1 MALDI
6 AYEDNDVIICNKL
19 PGIAS
24 QSDKTF
30 ERDLLSEVLTYRKE
44 KGESSVAHII
54 NRLDKPVGGLVLFAK
69 NKKTAALLSAMSGE
83 HSIEKKYYAVVKG
96 ELLGKGEFTDYLL
109 KEPKG
114 NVSRIVKEGTNG
126 AKKAVLGYEALE
138 QKTIGEAVYTLVRV
152 SLHTGRHHQIRVQ
165 FSGRGHG
172 LYGDMK
178 YNSDFKDVR
187 GVVPALFAYSL
198 AFNNPNGVDRIKVQV
213 EPKGLM
219 ADFEYFK
226 KD

>member
-6 AYEDNDVIICNKL
+6 AYEDNYVIICNKL
-19 PGIAS
+19 PGVAS

-44 KGESSVAHII
+44 KGEPSIAHII

-69 NKKTAALLSAMSGE
+69 NKKTAAQLSAMSGE
-83 HSIEKKYYAVVKG
+83 RSIEKKYYAVVKG
-96 ELLGKGEFTDYLL
+96 ELSEKGEFTDFLL
-109 KEPKG
+109 KEAKG
-114 NVSRIVKEGTNG
+114 NVSKIVKEGTNG

-138 QKTIGEAVYTLVRV
+138 QKKIGDEVYTLVRV

-165 FSGRGHG
+165 FSGRGHA

-178 YNSDFKDVR
+178 YNSDFKEKR

-213 EPKGLM
+213 KPQGLIW
-219 ADFEYFK
+219 DFEYFK
-226 KD
+226 SF